1 VLRLSAL
8 QRCKGLLDYFD
19 SEDVWKAAKE
29 SKRFDVLMFILDKAI
44 VVAPCLQNHTRSRF
58 DRTGKYERRWYK
70 SNVVADFGT
79 WRIGFVCLA
88 RDAMDVAVH
97 NQEPDQAMRVLDLY
111 RRWKVP
117 VLEDEHVKCF
127 IQLNWEG
134 VVEHIIEN
142 AMCNSVQFQ
151 RKNWVNALINAAR
164 YGRVNMVRMILVRRP
179 NYVDVQYG

>member
-1 VLRLSAL
+1 
-8 QRCKGLLDYFD
+8 
-19 SEDVWKAAKE
+19 
-29 SKRFDVLMFILDKAI
+29 
-44 VVAPCLQNHTRSRF
+44 
-58 DRTGKYERRWYK
+58 
-70 SNVVADFGT
+70 
-79 WRIGFVCLA
+79 
-88 RDAMDVAVH
+88 
-97 NQEPDQAMRVLDLY
+97 
-111 RRWKVP
+111 VP

-179 NYVDVQYG
+179 NYVDVQYGRALIVELKRKHFHVVRVMMEYGASMTVYEEAVKRSVA